1 METCDW
7 WKYYQKINT
16 IFECFLTKKDHESG
30 EKMTFM
36 VVGDQISMIKV
47 EDERGV

>member
-7 WKYYQKINT
+7 WKYYQEKNT
-16 IFECFLTKKDHESG
+16 FFECFLTKKIMKV
-30 EKMTFM
+30 EKKTTFM
-36 VVGDQISMIKV
+36 VVGDQICMIKV